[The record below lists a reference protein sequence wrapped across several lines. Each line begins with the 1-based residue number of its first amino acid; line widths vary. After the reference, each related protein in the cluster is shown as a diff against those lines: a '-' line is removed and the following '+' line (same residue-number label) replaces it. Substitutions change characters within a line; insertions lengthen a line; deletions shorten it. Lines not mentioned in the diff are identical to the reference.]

1 MYCSEYPG
9 CSANMWEGGDVLEG
23 AYNSPRPAP
32 LSRATAEL
40 QKGSEGAKQDF
51 VCFLKG
57 VFLAN
62 QAGLRG
68 IEILLSALKITA
80 NVSPLSPSFAR
91 LESLRY
97 LQKVL

>member
-9 CSANMWEGGDVLEG
+9 CSASTWEGADVLQG
-23 AYNSPRPAP
+23 AYNSPKAAS

-57 VFLAN
+57 FFFVN
-62 QAGLRG
+62 HVGLRG
-68 IEILLSALKITA
+68 TEILLSALKITA
-80 NVSPLSPSFAR
+80 SVSLLS
-91 LESLRY
+91 
-97 LQKVL
+97 